1 MSKRDASVAAL
12 EKARDR
18 RRIQE
23 IAAILDAASFS
34 GLLDVALDKADIVA
48 SFREIAESASTG
60 PSKSCQLA
68 TAVRHRMKRDCVREN
83 RLEARILPV
92 LGQFLIAL
100 FDRYPDFRSRVMPT
114 LEQFVDNVDW
124 EHETDRDAAARLIG
138 RWKGT

>member
-1 MSKRDASVAAL
+1 MSRREPSVAAL

-23 IAAILDAASFS
+23 MAAILDAASRS
-34 GLLDVALDKADIVA
+34 GLLDVALDKSELATL
-48 SFREIAESASTG
+48 FREIAGSAPPG

-68 TAVRHRMKRDCVREN
+68 TALRHRMKRDSVRES

-114 LEQFVDNVDW
+114 FEQFVDNVDW
-124 EHETDRDAAARLIG
+124 EHETDRDAAVRLIA